1 MARLLMRLGGLLLVG
16 ACVYMA
22 VWETWMGGADNRLV
36 VQVLAAGGGSI
47 GVGVILWILGRGA
60 ATLASRS
67 CPRCGRRVA
76 RGRVYC
82 EEHLRDAVNEYRD
95 RERERRG

>member
-1 MARLLMRLGGLLLVG
+1 MARFLVRIGGLLLVG

-22 VWETWMGGADNRLV
+22 VWEGWMGGADNRLI
-36 VQVLAAGGGSI
+36 VQLLAAGGACVG
-47 GVGVILWILGRGA
+47 GGVILWALGRGA
-60 ATLASRS
+60 ASLASRS

-82 EEHLRDAVNEYRD
+82 EEHLRDAVNEFRD
-95 RERERRG
+95 RERERRS